1 MTRKIFGI
9 VIQLFIALYTFGIK
23 DVFAVTKRILNHVKA
38 LSLPFN
44 VVLVLF
50 CIFAGCFFDFSRA
63 VLMIIKD
70 EYCIFC
76 SDFVRIGKK
85 GSIH

>member
-23 DVFAVTKRILNHVKA
+23 NVFAVTKRILNHAKA

-44 VVLVLF
+44 VVLILF
-50 CIFAGCFFDFSRA
+50 CTLHLLA
-63 VLMIIKD
+63 VSLISVVLDCCKD
-70 EYCIFC
+70 
-76 SDFVRIGKK
+76 DR
-85 GSIH
+85 